1 MAIKLRV
8 KSDSPNFAPDPNKT
22 KEQLIQELKTGA
34 DGEDDLS
41 LSIRKINLMT
51 NEDIVDRIIQIDNQ
65 ATIMKWRMWW
75 VIRQRFESD
84 KLFGQWIEEFRGDA
98 TRTLCPS
105 STKEIYRAYTAGK
118 FCEFY
123 EINNLSIVGVSQTV
137 IYELSRPVNEAI
149 AGEVFNA
156 VKFQRTPVHEVKRLL
171 EQARSIDPVHPAV
184 FEMESGERTNDIDK
198 ESNIDVGNYL
208 YDEPES
214 NVEVID
220 YEEVDSVIEVANEE
234 DDDAFEEFVKTIKT
248 HHLSSSSV
256 RALIRRLNKL
266 LEEM

>member
-1 MAIKLRV
+1 MAIKARSI
-8 KSDSPNFAPDPNKT
+8 KFNDDEFTMDSTAKENFAVDFKS
-22 KEQLIQELKTGA
+22 GA
-34 DGEDDLS
+34 DGESDLS
-41 LSIRKINLMT
+41 LSVDKINLMT

-84 KLFGQWIEEFRGDA
+84 KLLGQWIEEFR
-98 TRTLCPS
+98 LS
-105 STKEIYRAYTAGK
+105 STHALCVGSQQDIHRSHTAGK
-118 FCEFY
+118 FCELHGV
-123 EINNLSIVGVSQTV
+123 NDLSIVGVSQTV

-171 EQARSIDPVHPAV
+171 EQARSIDPDVIEV
-184 FEMESGERTNDIDK
+184 SEEGGSFFNDL
-198 ESNIDVGNYL
+198 ESNI
-208 YDEPES
+208 
-214 NVEVID
+214 EVID
-220 YEEVDSVIEVANEE
+220 YGEVEEIDSVIEVANEE
-234 DDDAFEEFVKTIKT
+234 DDDAFEEVVTVIKT

-256 RALIRRLNKL
+256 RVLIYRLNKL